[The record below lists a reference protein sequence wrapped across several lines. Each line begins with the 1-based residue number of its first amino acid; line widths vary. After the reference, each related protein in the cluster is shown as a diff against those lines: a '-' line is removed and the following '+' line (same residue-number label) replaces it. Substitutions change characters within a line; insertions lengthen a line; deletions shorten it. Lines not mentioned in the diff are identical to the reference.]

1 MVAAPSRKSHSAPG
15 VGSPKRLESLND
27 GIFAIVM
34 TLIVLE
40 VRVPS
45 GSESTLVSQIS
56 EVLPTLLTYF
66 LTFITLGILW
76 FGNRAQSEYL
86 KVANHPLVWLNL
98 LFLSAI
104 ALVPFSAAL
113 IARYPTSRFAV
124 VEYGLH
130 LTVAS
135 VVHGLT
141 WLYAVRHPELLAR
154 YPTSRFA
161 VVEYGLHL
169 TVASVVH
176 GLTWLY
182 AVRHPELLDREL
194 TPRYRRVS
202 HFTTFAPAAGFA
214 VATAL
219 GAAFPLAGLIA
230 FVLVPVPFVSG
241 IYYRW
246 LAAIDS

>member
-1 MVAAPSRKSHSAPG
+1 MVDVRSAVSNSAPG

-34 TLIVLE
+34 TLIVLG
-40 VRVPS
+40 VRVP
-45 GSESTLVSQIS
+45 GGPDSTLVSQIG

-66 LTFITLGILW
+66 LTFVTLGILW

-86 KVANHPLVWLNL
+86 RVANHPLVWLNL

-113 IARYPTSRFAV
+113 
-124 VEYGLH
+124 
-130 LTVAS
+130 
-135 VVHGLT
+135 
-141 WLYAVRHPELLAR
+141 LAR

-161 VVEYGLHL
+161 VVEYGVHL
-169 TVASVVH
+169 TVASVIH

-182 AVRHPELLDREL
+182 ALGHPALLNRSL
-194 TPRYRRVS
+194 TSRYRRVS
-202 HFTTFAPAAGFA
+202 RFTTFAPAAGF
-214 VATAL
+214 VLATGVGAL
-219 GAAFPLAGLIA
+219 FPLAGLIA

-241 IYYRW
+241 IYYRR
-246 LAAIDS
+246 LAAIDSVGPPVHAED